1 MTALEVFLIAPVVC
15 IILYTFVL
23 RRSPRNLPPGPTPLP
38 VVGNLLDF
46 SGSTPLY
53 KDFLKYKDK
62 YGDIVRLVLGPLQN
76 VILVFGHK
84 AIHKALIEQGNDFK
98 YRPTSLFIIK
108 KLFHGKG
115 ITFGNGDAHQK
126 LRKFTLVALKDF
138 GVGKKSLEERIQD
151 EARIVAEE
159 LESYGGQPRDIR
171 KTLQRAVA
179 NIIAGIIYGT
189 RLDYGDPEFI
199 RLIQNI
205 DTIFTVVSARLPENF
220 FPFLAYLPNSKAR
233 TVFNAFD
240 DMSRYARK
248 RIKEHR
254 ATFNPDNIRDFVDL
268 YLKAEEHED
277 EEEVD
282 EENMFRV
289 IVDLFDVGTDT
300 TSTTLA
306 WAILY
311 LMTNPDVQEKCQ
323 KEIKENVGS
332 GRAVS
337 LSDKEQLQYLDATIK
352 ETLRLA
358 CIAPLVPPHTVLEDT
373 QFEGYTIPK
382 ESTILFHLN
391 SVLTDPNIWETPEEF
406 HPERFLTEEG
416 KKKEK
421 EFLIPFSI
429 GPRSCLGKHLAM
441 MELFLFLGNM
451 LQRFT
456 FKIPPGCPTPSVE
469 RVHTGITCQPHPYH
483 VCVVPN

>member
-1 MTALEVFLIAPVVC
+1 MSPLEVFLIALVVC
-15 IILYTFVL
+15 IILYSFVL
-23 RRSPRNLPPGPTPLP
+23 KRSPKNLPPGPMPLP
-38 VVGNLLDF
+38 VVGNLLDIP
-46 SGSTPLY
+46 SSKQLY
-53 KDFLKYKDK
+53 KDFLKYREK
-62 YGDIVRLVLGPLQN
+62 YGDVVRLVLGPFQN
-76 VILVFGHK
+76 VILVFGHT
-84 AIHKALIEQGNDFK
+84 AIHKALIEQGKDFK
-98 YRPTSLFIIK
+98 YRPTGLYIIK
-108 KLFHGKG
+108 KIFHGKG

-138 GVGKKSLEERIQD
+138 GVGKKSIEERIQD
-151 EARIVAEE
+151 EARILAEE
-159 LESYGGQPRDIR
+159 LESHGGQPRDIQ
-171 KTLQRAVA
+171 KPLQRAVA

-205 DTIFTVVSARLPENF
+205 DTIFSNASANLPENF

-254 ATFNPDNIRDFVDL
+254 ATFDPDNIRDFVDL

-277 EEEVD
+277 EAALN

-289 IVDLFDVGTDT
+289 IVDLFNAGTET

-311 LMTNPDVQEKCQ
+311 LMTNPDVQDKCQ
-323 KEIKENVGS
+323 KEILENVGS
-332 GRAVS
+332 VRPVS
-337 LSDKEQLQYLDATIK
+337 LSDKEHLQYLNVTIK

-382 ESTILFHLN
+382 ESTTSTLFTLILTF
-391 SVLTDPNIWETPEEF
+391 
-406 HPERFLTEEG
+406 G
-416 KKKEK
+416 KRQKSSTRRD
-421 EFLIPFSI
+421 F
-429 GPRSCLGKHLAM
+429 
-441 MELFLFLGNM
+441 
-451 LQRFT
+451 
-456 FKIPPGCPTPSVE
+456 
-469 RVHTGITCQPHPYH
+469 
-483 VCVVPN
+483 

>member
-1 MTALEVFLIAPVVC
+1 MTLLEVFLIALVVC

-23 RRSPRNLPPGPTPLP
+23 SRSPKNLPPGPKPLP

-46 SGSTPLY
+46 PSGRQVY
-53 KDFLKYKDK
+53 KDFLKYREK
-62 YGDIVRLVLGPLQN
+62 YGNVVRLVLGPFQN
-76 VILVFGHK
+76 IILVFGHR
-84 AIHKALIEQGNDFK
+84 AIHKALIEQGKDFK
-98 YRPTSLFIIK
+98 FRPTSLYVIK
-108 KLFHGKG
+108 KLFYGKG
-115 ITFGNGDAHQK
+115 ITFGNGDAHHK
-126 LRKFTLVALKDF
+126 LRKFTLVALRDF

-151 EARIVAEE
+151 EAHILADEF
-159 LESYGGQPRDIR
+159 ESYGGQPRDIR

-205 DTIFTVVSARLPENF
+205 DTIFSITSANLPENF
-220 FPFLAYLPNSKAR
+220 FPFLAHLPNSKAR
-233 TVFNAFD
+233 KVFDAFD
-240 DMSRYARK
+240 DMSRFARR
-248 RIKEHR
+248 RIKDHR
-254 ATFNPDNIRDFVDL
+254 KTFDKDNIRDFVDL
-268 YLKAEEHED
+268 YLQAEEHED
-277 EEEVD
+277 EEAVN

-289 IVDLFDVGTDT
+289 IVDLFNAGTDT

-311 LMTNPDVQEKCQ
+311 LMTNPDVQDQCH
-323 KEIKENVGS
+323 KEIIENIGS

-358 CIAPLVPPHTVLEDT
+358 CIAPLTPPHTVLEDT

-391 SVLTDPNIWETPEEF
+391 SVLTDPNIWETPEQF
-406 HPERFLTEEG
+406 RPERFLTEEG

-421 EFLIPFSI
+421 EFFIPFST
-429 GPRSCLGKHLAM
+429 GPRSCLGKHLAT
-441 MELFLFLGNM
+441 MELFLFLGNL

-456 FKIPPGCPTPSVE
+456 LKIPPGCQTPSVE
-469 RVHTGITCQPHPYH
+469 RVHTGITCQPHPYL